1 MELEKFREDWKAE
14 LGLSTNENVNKAI
27 DSWLQAQEH
36 ERNGEMGR
44 AIGRF
49 LVFYDAKIYMNRVN
63 FQTQST
69 VVDRIKI

>member
-14 LGLSTNENVNKAI
+14 LGLSNNENVNKAI

-44 AIGRF
+44 AIGKGF
-49 LVFYDAKIYMNRVN
+49 FCFELKFNSNRKTNVSN
-63 FQTQST
+63 
-69 VVDRIKI
+69 V

>member
-14 LGLSTNENVNKAI
+14 LGLSNNENVNKAI

-44 AIGRF
+44 AIGKVFF
-49 LVFYDAKIYMNRVN
+49 LVRAEIQLKPKNQCQQCIEG
-63 FQTQST
+63 QSS
-69 VVDRIKI
+69 

>member
-14 LGLSTNENVNKAI
+14 LGLSNNENVNKAI

-44 AIGRF
+44 AIGKGF
-49 LVFYDAKIYMNRVN
+49 LVLSWNL
-63 FQTQST
+63 TQ
-69 VVDRIKI
+69 I

>member
-14 LGLSTNENVNKAI
+14 LGLSNNENVNKAI

-44 AIGRF
+44 AIGKGF
-49 LVFYDAKIYMNRVN
+49 FV
-63 FQTQST
+63 SS
-69 VVDRIKI
+69 